1 MSSKSSTQVQT
12 EKSVTNTGFVF
23 GRENYILMIA
33 GIAVICIGFALMMGG
48 ASTDPKVFNP
58 EIFSTRRI
66 VIAPIVVLLGF
77 VIEVFAIFRK
87 SKA

>member
-1 MSSKSSTQVQT
+1 MNSKPAPTMIAD
-12 EKSVTNTGFVF
+12 KNTPASGFVF

-33 GIAVICIGFALMMGG
+33 GIAVIFIGFALMIGG
-48 ASTDPKVFNP
+48 ASKDPNVFSA

-66 VIAPIVVLLGF
+66 VIAPIIVLLGF

-87 SKA
+87 SKD

>member
-1 MSSKSSTQVQT
+1 MSSKPSTQVQSD
-12 EKSVTNTGFVF
+12 KPILNTGFVF

-33 GIAVICIGFALMMGG
+33 GIVVIIIGFALMMGG
-48 ASTDPKVFNP
+48 ASNDPNVFNP

-66 VIAPIVVLLGF
+66 VLAPIVVLLGF

-87 SKA
+87 SKD